1 MEFTN
6 IIPNG
11 PYGQLIKNKPFIS
24 FLTRTIN
31 MAYNIKGDNSYP
43 APQPVSIEKKDFEK
57 LKNFQYNVT
66 LKLDGTRFLLF
77 FMLDKHN
84 NKQTILVNRALNF
97 YNINIECDSNL
108 FEGQGTLLDG
118 ELLFKN
124 NKWTFSIHD
133 GLYLCGNKIVR
144 NTHFNRL
151 SDIKCALELYV
162 SNINS
167 NTFYIE
173 TKLFYDF
180 KDINDFI
187 NNIYLDPDNLKL
199 SDGIILMP
207 NKLPVVSGTQYSM
220 FKWKP
225 DDKHTFDFQINE
237 SENSDMVVK
246 VYHLNKLIDFANI
259 KYLTEQGKEFIDK
272 LKSLDNYSNDCIVE
286 CYFNKDKQNFTPFLI
301 RTDKTHP
308 NSLRTIERT
317 LFNIKEDIS
326 IDDFKNI

>member
-57 LKNFQYNVT
+57 LKNYQYNVT

-162 SNINS
+162 PNINS

-246 VYHLNKLIDFANI
+246 VYHLHKLIDFANI
-259 KYLTEQGKEFIDK
+259 KYESDQGKEFIDK

-286 CYFNKDKQNFTPFLI
+286 CNFNKDKQNFTPFLI

-317 LFNIKEDIS
+317 LFNIKEDIG

>member
-57 LKNFQYNVT
+57 LKNYQYNVT

-124 NKWTFSIHD
+124 NRWTFSIHD
-133 GLYLCGNKIVR
+133 GLYLCGNKIVH

-151 SDIKCALELYV
+151 SDIKCALELHV

-225 DDKHTFDFQINE
+225 DNKHTFDFQINE
-237 SENSDMVVK
+237 IENSDMVVK

-259 KYLTEQGKEFIDK
+259 KYLTDQGKEFIDK

-286 CYFNKDKQNFTPFLI
+286 CNFNKDKQNFTPFLI

-317 LFNIKEDIS
+317 LFNIKEDIG